1 MSSDITKDNWEER
14 LVDMDMG
21 RCIRNSHTV
30 FYYSN
35 DYYRDCE
42 PTGAIVDKEIYETVP
57 PCPWLSNEP
66 LDDTL
71 IIEQMKGHPTRL
83 MFVQVKPE
91 YGHQRTFEI
100 STETPFYDSP
110 TEGKIVLPFVILKV
124 IVEETPEPLLL
135 SDMKLSYILQNVDGG
150 DIIDGNEI
158 ETTLL
163 EFCNSANFNLLQN
176 EKEKF
181 YNNILGTT
189 DIVFVN

>member
-1 MSSDITKDNWEER
+1 MMSSVITKNNWEEI
-14 LVDMDMG
+14 LVDVDMG
-21 RCIRNSHTV
+21 GCIRNSHTV

-35 DYYRDCE
+35 DFWRDCE
-42 PTGAIVDKEIYETVP
+42 PTVGFDEEKIYAIP
-57 PCPWLSNEP
+57 PIPWLSNEP

-71 IIEQMKGHPTRL
+71 IIEQMKGYPTRL

-91 YGHQRTFEI
+91 YGDQRTFEI
-100 STETPFYDSP
+100 STETPFYDSS
-110 TEGKIVLPFVILKV
+110 TEGNIVLPFVILKV
-124 IVEETPEPLLL
+124 IVEEKPEPLLL
-135 SDMKLSYILQNVDGG
+135 SDMKLSYILKNVDGD